1 MDKEIQ
7 EELKD
12 ELRTNRKDSQT
23 SLTLKKKCIYKPRRN
38 KPENQFLKVV
48 VEVREYYEEEEECPI
63 AKIVSSM
70 VTNGQIVF
78 EVELWNG

>member
-1 MDKEIQ
+1 M
-7 EELKD
+7 
-12 ELRTNRKDSQT
+12 
-23 SLTLKKKCIYKPRRN
+23 
-38 KPENQFLKVV
+38 V